1 MLACPHPASWLDPW
15 PVACGGRGL
24 GGGVPDAVWQTLA
37 HTQGRLRGAERRAR
51 KAEAALR
58 REISA
63 RKHAETALA
72 AERKEKVALQVR
84 VQEAERAAEATV
96 KSSIR
101 GAATA
106 PDGRPP
112 LVGSRS
118 VGDSPRARGAVL
130 PLPDSPRAGVPPP
143 TSPRTRGAGLPLP
156 GSPHEMRPGRTL
168 AAESPRVRSAV
179 LPLQDPASASPS
191 RQSTA
196 APGRPT
202 RAPPSASP
210 GAAPRARGTASTL
223 PDSPR
228 TRATLLAL
236 DSPRGSAQGSPA
248 AAAPQRRGR
257 SEATPSRSPNRS
269 DLEVT
274 PGPLSPCSAQ
284 PDGEGTDGLREV
296 VFPDEQREPAAACET
311 VHGEWALRLHLLL
324 EEKIHAEL
332 GQRERLTAE
341 EQLVRDELRQRSA
354 EVRTAQAGVVAARTG
369 ACTPACEALVIDN
382 VCYCI
387 SMFAPRKWA
396 PVCSAAACMV
406 LGTQQ
411 AYREAWKKFGI
422 FGFGP
427 LLSKGAE
434 NPMNLRLFGPEP
446 GLFWAA
452 QKELL
457 ALKDECNALHLREPQ
472 RPIMTLAWFNRWF
485 LYFLVVQNQYEQLRL
500 ACCQLWEE
508 GYRYYRMHEGV
519 AGTLKETLEQREQR
533 LEASGAA

>member
-1 MLACPHPASWLDPW
+1 MLAFPHPACCLVPW
-15 PVACGGRGL
+15 PVACGGHGL

-72 AERKEKVALQVR
+72 AERKEKVALQER
-84 VQEAERAAEATV
+84 LQAERAEAMV
-96 KSSIR
+96 KASVL
-101 GAATA
+101 A
-106 PDGRPP
+106 DGRPP

-156 GSPHEMRPGRTL
+156 SSPPD
-168 AAESPRVRSAV
+168 SPRFRSAV
-179 LPLQDPASASPS
+179 LPLQDSASASPS

-284 PDGEGTDGLREV
+284 PDGEGTEALRAV
-296 VFPDEQREPAAACET
+296 VFPDEQWEPSAACET
-311 VHGEWALRLHLLL
+311 VQQ
-324 EEKIHAEL
+324 IDAEL
-332 GQRERLTAE
+332 GQRERLAAE
-341 EQLVRDELRQRSA
+341 EQLLRGELRRRSA
-354 EVRTAQAGVVAARTG
+354 EATAARAGVVAARTG
-369 ACTPACEALVIDN
+369 ACTPAREALMIDN
-382 VCYCI
+382 VCHCI
-387 SMFAPRKWA
+387 STFAPRKWA

-411 AYREAWKKFGI
+411 AYCKAWKKFGLME
-422 FGFGP
+422 FGP
-427 LLSKGAE
+427 LLSRGADHAV
-434 NPMNLRLFGPEP
+434 LFGPEP

-452 QKELL
+452 QTELL
-457 ALKDECNALHLREPQ
+457 ALRERCIVIRQQAPK
-472 RPIMTLAWFNRWF
+472 PPMMTTAWLNRWV
-485 LYFLVVQNQYEQLRL
+485 LYFLVVANQYEQLRL

-508 GYRYYRMHEGV
+508 AFRYFRMHEGV

>member
-1 MLACPHPASWLDPW
+1 MITFPHPACLPVPW
-15 PVACGGRGL
+15 PVVCGGHGL
-24 GGGVPDAVWQTLA
+24 SGGVPDAVWKTLA

-72 AERKEKVALQVR
+72 AERKEKVALQER
-84 VQEAERAAEATV
+84 LQAERAEAMV
-96 KSSIR
+96 KASVR
-101 GAATA
+101 GAEIAL
-106 PDGRPP
+106 PDRKPP

-118 VGDSPRARGAVL
+118 VGDSPRARGAGL

-156 GSPHEMRPGRTL
+156 SSPPD
-168 AAESPRVRSAV
+168 SPRF
-179 LPLQDPASASPS
+179 

-210 GAAPRARGTASTL
+210 GAAPRARGAASPL
-223 PDSPR
+223 PVSPR

-236 DSPRGSAQGSPA
+236 DSPRCRAQGSPA
-248 AAAPQRRGR
+248 AAAPQLRGR

>member
-1 MLACPHPASWLDPW
+1 MITFPHPACLPVPW
-15 PVACGGRGL
+15 PVVCGGHGL
-24 GGGVPDAVWQTLA
+24 SGGVPDAVWKTLA

-72 AERKEKVALQVR
+72 AERKEKVALQER
-84 VQEAERAAEATV
+84 LQAERAEAMV
-96 KSSIR
+96 KASVR
-101 GAATA
+101 GAEIAL
-106 PDGRPP
+106 PDRKPP

-118 VGDSPRARGAVL
+118 VGDSPRARGAGL

-156 GSPHEMRPGRTL
+156 SSPPD
-168 AAESPRVRSAV
+168 SPRF
-179 LPLQDPASASPS
+179 

-210 GAAPRARGTASTL
+210 GAAPRARGAASPL
-223 PDSPR
+223 PVSPR

-236 DSPRGSAQGSPA
+236 DSPRCRAQGSPA
-248 AAAPQRRGR
+248 AAAPQLRGR

-284 PDGEGTDGLREV
+284 PDGEGTGGLRAV
-296 VFPDEQREPAAACET
+296 VFPDEQWEPAVACKT
-311 VHGEWALRLHLLL
+311 VVHGEVALRLQLRL
-324 EEKIHAEL
+324 EEQIDAEL
-332 GQRERLTAE
+332 GQRERIAAE
-341 EQLVRDELRQRSA
+341 EKLTRDELRQFTA
-354 EVRTAQAGVVAARTG
+354 EATAPRAGAVAARTG
-369 ACTPACEALVIDN
+369 AGAPASEALTIDN

-411 AYREAWKKFGI
+411 AYRDAWKKFGLLE
-422 FGFGP
+422 FGP
-427 LLSKGAE
+427 LLSRGADHAQGL
-434 NPMNLRLFGPEP
+434 MLFGPEP

-452 QKELL
+452 QKEIL
-457 ALKDECNALHLREPQ
+457 ALKEKCILLRRQEPQ
-472 RPIMTLAWFNRWF
+472 PPMMTVSWLNRWV
-485 LYFLVVQNQYEQLRL
+485 LYFLVVANQYEQLRL

-508 GYRYYRMHEGV
+508 AFRYFRMHEGV

>member
-284 PDGEGTDGLREV
+284 PDGEGTEALRAV
-296 VFPDEQREPAAACET
+296 VFPDEQWEPSAACET
-311 VHGEWALRLHLLL
+311 VQQ
-324 EEKIHAEL
+324 IDAEL
-332 GQRERLTAE
+332 GQRERLAAE
-341 EQLVRDELRQRSA
+341 EQLLRGELRRRSA
-354 EVRTAQAGVVAARTG
+354 EATAARAGVVAARTG
-369 ACTPACEALVIDN
+369 ACTPAREALMIDN
-382 VCYCI
+382 VCHCI
-387 SMFAPRKWA
+387 STFAPRKWA

-411 AYREAWKKFGI
+411 AYCKAWKKFGLME
-422 FGFGP
+422 FGP
-427 LLSKGAE
+427 LLSRGADHAV
-434 NPMNLRLFGPEP
+434 LFGPEP

-452 QKELL
+452 QTELL
-457 ALKDECNALHLREPQ
+457 ALRERCIVIRQQAPK
-472 RPIMTLAWFNRWF
+472 PPMMTTAWLNRWV
-485 LYFLVVQNQYEQLRL
+485 LYFLVVANQYEQLRL

-508 GYRYYRMHEGV
+508 AFRYFRMHEGV

>member
-1 MLACPHPASWLDPW
+1 MITFPHPACLPVPW
-15 PVACGGRGL
+15 PVVCGGHGL
-24 GGGVPDAVWQTLA
+24 SGGVPDAVWKTLA

-72 AERKEKVALQVR
+72 AERKEKVALQER
-84 VQEAERAAEATV
+84 LQAERAEAMV
-96 KSSIR
+96 KASVL
-101 GAATA
+101 A
-106 PDGRPP
+106 DGRPP

-156 GSPHEMRPGRTL
+156 SSPPD
-168 AAESPRVRSAV
+168 SPRFRSAV
-179 LPLQDPASASPS
+179 LPLQDSASASPS

-210 GAAPRARGTASTL
+210 GAAPRARGAASPL
-223 PDSPR
+223 PVSPR

-236 DSPRGSAQGSPA
+236 DSPRCRAQGSPA
-248 AAAPQRRGR
+248 AAAPQLRGR

-284 PDGEGTDGLREV
+284 PDGEGTGGLRAV
-296 VFPDEQREPAAACET
+296 VFPDEQWEPAVACKT
-311 VHGEWALRLHLLL
+311 VVHGEVALRLQLRL
-324 EEKIHAEL
+324 EEQIDAEL
-332 GQRERLTAE
+332 GQRERIAAE
-341 EQLVRDELRQRSA
+341 EKLTRDELRQFTA
-354 EVRTAQAGVVAARTG
+354 EATAPRAGAVAARTG
-369 ACTPACEALVIDN
+369 AGAPASEALTIDN

-411 AYREAWKKFGI
+411 AYRDAWKKFGLLE
-422 FGFGP
+422 FGP
-427 LLSKGAE
+427 LLSRGADHAQGL
-434 NPMNLRLFGPEP
+434 MLFGPEP

-452 QKELL
+452 QKEIL
-457 ALKDECNALHLREPQ
+457 ALKEKCILLRRQEPQ
-472 RPIMTLAWFNRWF
+472 PPMMTVSWLNRWV
-485 LYFLVVQNQYEQLRL
+485 LYFLVVANQYEQLRL

-508 GYRYYRMHEGV
+508 AFRYFRMHEGV